1 MKWKFDIICV
11 LIGRTNM
18 KRAEL
23 TAFSEGDYFILIN
36 HSFATERRYHTFT
49 PLRTRG
55 VERDLLP
62 ERFTLPGLT
71 N

>member
-23 TAFSEGDYFILIN
+23 TAFSEGDYFILTN
-36 HSFATERRYHTFT
+36 HSFATEWKRKKT
-49 PLRTRG
+49 
-55 VERDLLP
+55 
-62 ERFTLPGLT
+62 
-71 N
+71 

>member
-1 MKWKFDIICV
+1 
-11 LIGRTNM
+11 M

-36 HSFATERRYHTFT
+36 HLFATEWKRKK
-49 PLRTRG
+49 
-55 VERDLLP
+55 
-62 ERFTLPGLT
+62 

>member
-18 KRAEL
+18 KRTEL

-36 HSFATERRYHTFT
+36 HSFATEWKRKKLKNSTSFYFLKQVLNNHS
-49 PLRTRG
+49 
-55 VERDLLP
+55 DQDH
-62 ERFTLPGLT
+62 
-71 N
+71 

>member
-11 LIGRTNM
+11 SIGRTNM

-36 HSFATERRYHTFT
+36 HLFATEWKRKKT
-49 PLRTRG
+49 
-55 VERDLLP
+55 
-62 ERFTLPGLT
+62 
-71 N
+71 